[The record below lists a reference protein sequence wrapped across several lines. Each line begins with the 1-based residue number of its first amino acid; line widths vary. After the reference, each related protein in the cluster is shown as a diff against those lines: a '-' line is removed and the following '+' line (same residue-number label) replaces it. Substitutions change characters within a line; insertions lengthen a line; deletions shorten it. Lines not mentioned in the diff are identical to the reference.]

1 MTDETAAGS
10 QWHLD
15 KKVPLG
21 FLLALVVQT
30 ITLVWVGVA
39 WKSDVDHRLSSL
51 EKTDASRSDNG
62 TRITVLEQNLGFIKE
77 TLARIERKLDREET
91 PKP

>member
-1 MTDETAAGS
+1 MTDGENMDG

-21 FLLALVVQT
+21 FLLALIVQT

-39 WKSDVDHRLSSL
+39 WKSDVDHRLQSL

-77 TLARIERKLDREET
+77 TLARIERKLDREEKPT
-91 PKP
+91 P